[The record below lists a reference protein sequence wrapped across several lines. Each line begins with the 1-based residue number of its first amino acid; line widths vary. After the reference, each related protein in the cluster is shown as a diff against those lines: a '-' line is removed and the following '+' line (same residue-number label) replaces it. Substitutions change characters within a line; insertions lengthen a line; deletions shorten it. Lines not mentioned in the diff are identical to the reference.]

1 MTPNGSSS
9 SFFNVGK
16 DTATRGPPTSRAR
29 ARYPERYRY
38 PFLVRTN
45 RRINLENLDSP
56 LAREERFRE
65 RRLPL
70 RSVLSSLAILAR
82 SSIVA
87 TYDRSFFVE
96 GNDRSFADRG
106 DQGVSVCRLSR
117 RRCNSFSARLVETL
131 VETAFDLDSLSV
143 PRGDRTRRA
152 KRSLRVTANLKSL
165 CKYA

>member
-56 LAREERFRE
+56 LAR
-65 RRLPL
+65 RRNAFENSPL
-70 RSVLSSLAILAR
+70 ASSKRALVSSDTRSR

-87 TYDRSFFVE
+87 TYDRSLLVE

-106 DQGVSVCRLSR
+106 DQGVWVCRLSR
-117 RRCNSFSARLVETL
+117 LVDTL